1 MRTLSMHSM
10 SKPNPSNWPK
20 AEASP
25 LQRLRTFFL
34 RDLLPSLIMVI
45 ILSVFASLMGQKID
59 QAKSSRTVH
68 AVDVSAAPAALP

>member
-59 QAKSSRTVH
+59 QAKSSRTDH
-68 AVDVSAAPAALP
+68 AVEVSAAPAALP

>member
-1 MRTLSMHSM
+1 M